1 MNEHRLH
8 FRAFVVLLGLVTL
21 AFGWL
26 LLPYYGAVFWG
37 TVLAIG
43 FMPLH
48 RRLHARF
55 ARWPNLTA
63 LGSVLICLLIVI
75 LPLTVLTRSLLQEGL
90 ALYRR
95 IESGQLDLGAYFTQ
109 VIDALP
115 PGWYALLQSAGLT
128 LLPSETL
135 SSGALRASRLLAAH
149 AVDIGQNT
157 LGFMVSLG
165 IMLYLLFFLFRDGT
179 RLVQQVFAVMPLDP
193 THKQLLMDKF
203 FVVVRA
209 TLKGNIVIA
218 LMQGALG
225 GLIFWILGIPGA
237 LLWAVIMAFLSLL
250 PAVGA
255 ALIWLPVAVY
265 WLVTGVV
272 LQGVILLL
280 YGVLVISLVDNVLR
294 PLLVGKDTKMPDWL
308 VLISTLG
315 GLTTFGLNG
324 FVIGPLIAALF
335 MSVWALLPAAARDE
349 GSDEGSDETRCI
361 EGTGKVHG
369 ADRADG
375 LMQERG
381 EIRA

>member
-1 MNEHRLH
+1 MNEQRLN
-8 FRAFVVLLGLVTL
+8 FRTFIILLCLVTL

-26 LLPYYGAVFWG
+26 LLPYYGALFWG
-37 TVLAIG
+37 TVLAIS

-63 LGSVLICLLIVI
+63 LASVLICLLIVI
-75 LPLTVLTRSLLQEGL
+75 LPLTLLASSLLQEGV

-95 IESGQLDLGAYFTQ
+95 IESGQMDLGAYLNQ
-109 VIDALP
+109 IINALP
-115 PGWYALLQSAGLT
+115 PGLYALFERFGFALV
-128 LLPSETL
+128 PPETL
-135 SSGALRASRLLAAH
+135 SSSALQASRLLASY

-157 LGFMVSLG
+157 LGFIVSLG

-179 RLVQQVFAVMPLDP
+179 PLMRQVFAVIPLNP
-193 THKQLLMDKF
+193 AHKQLLMDKF

-225 GLIFWILGIPGA
+225 GLIFWILGIPSA

-265 WLVTGVV
+265 WLVTGAI
-272 LQGVILLL
+272 LPGMILLV
-280 YGVLVISLVDNVLR
+280 YGVLIISLVDNVLR
-294 PLLVGKDTKMPDWL
+294 PILVGKDTKMPDWV

-335 MSVWALLPAAARDE
+335 MAVWALLPEAAKE
-349 GSDEGSDETRCI
+349 EKG
-361 EGTGKVHG
+361 
-369 ADRADG
+369 
-375 LMQERG
+375 ERHP
-381 EIRA
+381 